1 MAPVKV
7 FGPAIST
14 NVSRVLL
21 CLEEVGVGY
30 EVVDVNFAAGEHKG
44 PEHLERNIP
53 AFQDGGLM
61 LFAWRTSA
69 TSPTRS
75 TSWPRHMHRCS
86 IRRPAA
92 QILIVRG
99 TRHSI
104 PFVFSSVY
112 FAVRTTSI
120 MCECDVWT
128 VDFVMLQPYVIA
140 NQLHK
145 KINGISNVSGITSQ
159 TIIYVE
165 TCILELLS
173 ALTCCQA
180 PSDGERS
187 RNAPI
192 PLLDRF
198 VPKVNALAVAV
209 PFSLSATVNG
219 IDS

>member
-112 FAVRTTSI
+112 FA
-120 MCECDVWT
+120 
-128 VDFVMLQPYVIA
+128 
-140 NQLHK
+140 LHK